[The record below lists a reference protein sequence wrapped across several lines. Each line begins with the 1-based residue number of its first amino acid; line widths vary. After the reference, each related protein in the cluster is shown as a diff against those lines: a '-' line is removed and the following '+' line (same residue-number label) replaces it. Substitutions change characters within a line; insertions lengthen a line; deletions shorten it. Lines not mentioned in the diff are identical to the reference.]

1 MLRSRS
7 PQHNYLQSKKE
18 KKMAKQLK
26 IITLLLIALLL
37 LVACGGSSELPP
49 AESEAPAEEA
59 EAPAAEEEAPAEE
72 AEAPAEEE
80 AEAPAEEAAAGE
92 AIFVSTQFAPIEE
105 QEKFRAILQE
115 GGFDVTASDDGPMID
130 LVLAGAQSGSGE
142 VDVVGTLHGNF
153 PPLAREDAMMNM
165 IDVADDLAAD
175 RELAP
180 AFLETGLLGS
190 DDFLY
195 YVPWMQ
201 ATYIMAASTEA
212 LDYLPEG
219 ADVNAL
225 TWEQFGEW
233 CQTLMDETGSPK
245 CGLPHPGLFHRFLEG
260 YLFPS
265 FTGGMVSNF
274 QSSEAM
280 DMMAWARDTLW
291 PTVHPESI
299 SYEFMQEPLMSGE
312 VWVAFDH
319 TARLLDAF
327 NSDPEG
333 FVAFPAPAGP
343 AGRGFMPV
351 VVGLGIPA
359 DAQNPDAGADVV
371 EYLTRPDVQG
381 AILRDLG
388 FFPVVD
394 GVDTSDLPPGIQIEA
409 DAVAAQANSPD
420 ALPALLPVGLG
431 ERGGEINQIYRN
443 AFDRIVLNGE
453 DIEAVLGEEAA
464 NLQALMDE
472 TGAPCWAPD
481 APSEGP
487 CQVNPIGEMSAM
499 PAPAEED
506 EETEEAAA
514 PAEMSDAV
522 FVSTQFAPIE
532 EQEKFRAILQPGGF
546 DVTASDD
553 GPMIDLI
560 LAGAQSGSGEVD
572 VVGTLHG
579 NFPPLAREDA
589 MMNMIDVADD
599 LMADRDLAPAFL
611 ETGLLGTD
619 DFLYYVPWA
628 QATYIMGANVAAL
641 DYLPEGA
648 DVNALTWEQFGEW
661 CQTLMDETGGPKC
674 GLPHPGL
681 FHRFLEGY
689 LWPSFTGGMV
699 TQFNSPE
706 AAEMMTWARDTMW
719 PTIHP
724 ESISYEFMQEPLM
737 AEEVWVAFDHTA
749 RLLDAYNSDP
759 DKFVA
764 FPAPAGPA
772 GRGFM
777 PVVVGL
783 GIPADAQN
791 PEAGADVVEYLTRPD
806 VQGQVLNE
814 LGFFPVVDGVDTA
827 NMPEGIAIEA
837 AAVSAQAT
845 AGDALPALLPVGLG
859 ERGGEINQIYRN
871 AFDRIVLDGEDI
883 QTVLDEEAANLQA
896 LMDETG
902 APCWAPD
909 PASEGPCQ
917 IGGS

>member
-1 MLRSRS
+1 
-7 PQHNYLQSKKE
+7 
-18 KKMAKQLK
+18 MAKYLK
-26 IITLLLIALLL
+26 ILSLLFIILMLV
-37 LVACGGSSELPP
+37 VACGGGD
-49 AESEAPAEEA
+49 EAPA
-59 EAPAAEEEAPAEE
+59 PADESEAPAEE

-80 AEAPAEEAAAGE
+80 AEAPAEEEAEAPADEVAAGE
-92 AIFVSTQFAPIEE
+92 AVFFSTQFVPIEE

-115 GGFDVTASDDGPMID
+115 GGFDVNGSEEGPMLD
-130 LVLAGAQSGSGE
+130 LVLAGAQSGAGE
-142 VDVVGTLHGNF
+142 IDVVGALHGSF
-153 PPLAREDAMMNM
+153 PPLANEDAMMNM

-175 RELAP
+175 REIAP

-190 DDFLY
+190 GDFLY
-195 YVPWMQ
+195 YIPWMQ
-201 ATYIMAASTEA
+201 ATYIMGANVEA
-212 LDYLPEG
+212 LEYLPEG

-233 CQTLMDETGSPK
+233 CQALLDETGEPK
-245 CGLPHPGLFHRFLEG
+245 CGLPHAGLFHRFLEG
-260 YLFPS
+260 YMWPS

-291 PTVHPESI
+291 PTIHPESI
-299 SYEFMQEPLMSGE
+299 NYEFMQEPLLADE

-327 NSDPEG
+327 NAEPDR

-359 DAQNPDAGADVV
+359 DAPNPEAGAELI

-381 AILRDLG
+381 AILKELG

-394 GVDTSDLPPGIQIEA
+394 GVDTSDLPPGIAIEA
-409 DAVAAQANSPD
+409 GAVSAQANSAD

-431 ERGGEINQIYRN
+431 ERGGEINQIYKN
-443 AFDRIVLNGE
+443 AFDRIVLDGE
-453 DIEAVLGEEAA
+453 DIEAVLGEEAG

-481 APSEGP
+481 APSDGP
-487 CQVNPIGEMSAM
+487 CQVNPIGEMSEM
-499 PAPAEED
+499 PAPVEEAEAV
-506 EETEEAAA
+506 EETDEAEAAPVEA
-514 PAEMSDAV
+514 SDAV
-522 FVSTQFAPIE
+522 FFSTQFVPVE
-532 EQEKFRAILQPGGF
+532 EQEKFRAILQTGGF
-546 DVTASDD
+546 DVNGSEE
-553 GPMIDLI
+553 GPMLDLV
-560 LAGAQSGSGEVD
+560 LAGAESGAGEID
-572 VVGTLHG
+572 VVGALHG
-579 NFPPLAREDA
+579 SFPPLAREEA

-599 LMADRDLAPAFL
+599 LMADRELAGAFL
-611 ETGLLGTD
+611 ETGLLGSD
-619 DFLYYVPWA
+619 DFLYYVPWM
-628 QATYIMGANVAAL
+628 QATYIMGANSEAL

-661 CQTLMDETGGPKC
+661 CQTLLDETGEPKC
-674 GLPHPGL
+674 GLPHAGL

-689 LWPSFTGGMV
+689 MWPSFTGGMV

-706 AAEMMTWARDTMW
+706 AAEMMTWARDTLW

-724 ESISYEFMQEPLM
+724 ESINYEFMQEPLQSG
-737 AEEVWVAFDHTA
+737 EVWVAFDHTA
-749 RLLDAYNSDP
+749 RLLDAFNADP
-759 DKFVA
+759 DNFVA

-783 GIPADAQN
+783 GIPADAPN
-791 PEAGADVVEYLTRPD
+791 PEAGADVIEFLTRPEI
-806 VQGQVLNE
+806 QGEILNQ
-814 LGFFPVVDGVDTA
+814 LGFFPVVSGVDTSA
-827 NMPEGIAIEA
+827 MPPGISIEA
-837 AAVSAQAT
+837 GAVSAQAT
-845 AGDALPALLPVGLG
+845 ADDALPALLPVGLG
-859 ERGGEINQIYRN
+859 ERGGEINQIFKN

-909 PASEGPCQ
+909 PASDGPCQ
-917 IGGS
+917 IAQ